1 MEMGNKT
8 MSAINNQNRN
18 SAVDAVKGLM
28 ILMIVLHHLLLIPS
42 LHHGYLAVD
51 MFFMIAGYYLANHF
65 KAKGGTAFQYTARRF
80 KQVYL
85 PYLLALILATILD
98 YKRLIS
104 FQGFEG
110 FFETYTP
117 YVAFLTLT
125 EEMGFLSHWPI
136 VLFGGWFLS
145 ALIISGFLL
154 YGLLEYDERMTVK
167 AILPFSVIL
176 GFTYLFSLGSSAE
189 NFSVTGAISVPLLRG
204 FIEIGAGVLLFYI
217 LTENQE
223 ELNKSKT
230 LITVLACLA
239 LAIFLAMVFVQ
250 QSFDSYI
257 VILFPLILTGILL
270 PESPIKRLYD
280 RCPTKILAWLGA
292 LSLEIYVI
300 HQPAIHIVHSSFK
313 FLGLSVS
320 PAVKILSCL
329 VVVILAAYL
338 LRVICGY
345 IRGRLAR

>member
-1 MEMGNKT
+1 M
-8 MSAINNQNRN
+8 IPCNRN
-18 SAVDAVKGLM
+18 SAVDAIKGLM
-28 ILMIVLHHLLLIPS
+28 ILLIVLHHLVLIPF

-65 KAKGGTAFQYTARRF
+65 KAKGGTAFQYTAGRF

-110 FFETYTP
+110 FLETYAP

-145 ALIISGFLL
+145 VLIISGFLL
-154 YGLLEYDERMTVK
+154 FGLLEYNEKKTVK
-167 AILPFSVIL
+167 VILPFSMLL
-176 GFTYLFSLGSSAE
+176 GFTFFFSQGPSTG
-189 NFSVTGAISVPLLRG
+189 NFSVIGAISIPLLRG
-204 FIEIGAGVLLFYI
+204 FLEMGLGVLLYHI
-217 LTENQE
+217 ITENQE
-223 ELNKSKT
+223 ALSQKKT
-230 LITVLACLA
+230 FVTVLSLVSFA
-239 LAIFLAMVFVQ
+239 LFIALLFVKKH
-250 QSFDSYI
+250 FDSYI
-257 VILFPLILTGILL
+257 IILFPLILTGVLIPDSL
-270 PESPIKRLYD
+270 IRCLYD

-300 HQPAIHIVHSSFK
+300 HQPAIHIVHSSIK
-313 FLGLSVS
+313 YLGLTVS
-320 PAVKILSCL
+320 PAVRIIIC
-329 VVVILAAYL
+329 VVFSIFAAFL
-338 LRVICGY
+338 LRIICRYVG
-345 IRGRLAR
+345 IQTTKETR

>member
-1 MEMGNKT
+1 
-8 MSAINNQNRN
+8 MSAINNRNRN

-28 ILMIVLHHLLLIPS
+28 ILLIVLHHLLLIPS

-51 MFFMIAGYYLANHF
+51 MFFMIAGYYLASHF
-65 KAKGGTAFQYTARRF
+65 KAKGGTAFQYTAGRF

-98 YKRLIS
+98 SKRLIS

-110 FFETYTP
+110 FFETYAP

-145 ALIISGFLL
+145 VLIISGFLL
-154 YGLLEYDERMTVK
+154 YGLLEYDDRKTVK
-167 AILPFSVIL
+167 VILPFTVIL

-189 NFSVTGAISVPLLRG
+189 NFSITGAISVPLLRG
-204 FIEIGAGVLLFYI
+204 FIEMGTGILLFYI

-223 ELNKSKT
+223 GLNKNKT
-230 LITVLACLA
+230 LITVMACLA
-239 LAIFLAMVFVQ
+239 LACFLTMIFVNKT
-250 QSFDSYI
+250 FDSFI
-257 VILFPLILTGILL
+257 VVLFPLILTGVLL

-313 FLGLSVS
+313 YLGLSVS
-320 PAVKILSCL
+320 PAVKILSC
-329 VVVILAAYL
+329 VAVVILAACL
-338 LRVICGY
+338 LMVICGSF
-345 IRGRLAR
+345 RRRLAR

>member
-1 MEMGNKT
+1 MDNKT
-8 MSAINNQNRN
+8 LSTINIQNRN

-28 ILMIVLHHLLLIPS
+28 ILLIVLHHLLLIPS

-51 MFFMIAGYYLANHF
+51 MFFMIAGYYLAHHF
-65 KAKGGTAFQYTARRF
+65 QAKGGTAFQYTAGRF

-85 PYLLALILATILD
+85 PYLLALLLATILD
-98 YKRLIS
+98 YKRLVS

-110 FFETYTP
+110 FFETYAP

-145 ALIISGFLL
+145 VLIISGFLL
-154 YGLLEYDERMTVK
+154 YGLLEYDERKTVK
-167 AILPFSVIL
+167 VILPFTVIL

-189 NFSVTGAISVPLLRG
+189 NFSITGAISVPLLRG
-204 FIEIGAGVLLFYI
+204 FIEMGTGVLMFYI
-217 LTENQE
+217 LAENKE
-223 ELNKSKT
+223 GLNKSKI

-250 QSFDSYI
+250 QTFDSYI
-257 VILFPLILTGILL
+257 VILFPLILTGVLL
-270 PESPIKRLYD
+270 PESPIERLYD
-280 RCPTKILAWLGA
+280 RSPTKILAWLGS

-300 HQPAIHIVHSSFK
+300 HQPAIHIVHSSIK

-320 PAVKILSCL
+320 TAVRILSC
-329 VVVILAAYL
+329 VAVVILAAFI

-345 IRGRLAR
+345 IRRRLAR

>member
-1 MEMGNKT
+1 MDNKT
-8 MSAINNQNRN
+8 LSTINIQNRN

-28 ILMIVLHHLLLIPS
+28 ILLIVLHHLLMIPC

-51 MFFMIAGYYLANHF
+51 MFFMIAGYYLASHF
-65 KAKGGTAFQYTARRF
+65 QTKGGTAAQYTARRI
-80 KQVYL
+80 KHVYL
-85 PYLLALILATILD
+85 PYLIALILATLLD
-98 YKRLIS
+98 YKRLTS

-167 AILPFSVIL
+167 AILPFTVIL

-204 FIEIGAGVLLFYI
+204 FIEMGTGVLLFYI

-223 ELNKSKT
+223 DLSKSKT
-230 LITVLACLA
+230 FITVLSCLS
-239 LAIFLAMVFVQ
+239 LVFFLAMLFVQ
-250 QSFDSYI
+250 KSFDSYI
-257 VILFPLILTGILL
+257 VILFPLILSGVLL

-280 RCPTKILAWLGA
+280 RCPTSILAWIGS
-292 LSLEIYVI
+292 LSLEVYVI

-313 FLGLSVS
+313 FLGLSVN

-338 LRVICGY
+338 LRVICGF
-345 IRGRLAR
+345 IRRRLAR

>member
-1 MEMGNKT
+1 M
-8 MSAINNQNRN
+8 IPCNRN
-18 SAVDAVKGLM
+18 SAVDAIKGLM
-28 ILMIVLHHLLLIPS
+28 ILLIVLHHLVLIPF

-65 KAKGGTAFQYTARRF
+65 KTKGGTAFQYTAGRF

-110 FFETYTP
+110 FLETYAP

-145 ALIISGFLL
+145 VLIISGFLL
-154 YGLLEYDERMTVK
+154 YSLLEYEERKTVK
-167 AILPFSVIL
+167 LILPFTVII
-176 GFTYLFSLGSSAE
+176 GFTYLFSVGSSAE

-204 FIEIGAGVLLFYI
+204 FIEMGTGILLFYF

-223 ELNKSKT
+223 GLNNSKT
-230 LITVLACLA
+230 LITVIACLA
-239 LAIFLAMVFVQ
+239 LAFFLAMLFAKK
-250 QSFDSYI
+250 SFDSYI
-257 VILFPLILTGILL
+257 VVLFPLILTGVLL

-280 RCPTKILAWLGA
+280 RSPTKILAWLGS

-300 HQPAIHIVHSSFK
+300 HQPAIHIVHSSIK
-313 FLGLSVS
+313 YLGLSVS
-320 PAVKILSCL
+320 TAVRILSC
-329 VVVILAAYL
+329 VAVVILAAFI

-345 IRGRLAR
+345 IRRRLAR